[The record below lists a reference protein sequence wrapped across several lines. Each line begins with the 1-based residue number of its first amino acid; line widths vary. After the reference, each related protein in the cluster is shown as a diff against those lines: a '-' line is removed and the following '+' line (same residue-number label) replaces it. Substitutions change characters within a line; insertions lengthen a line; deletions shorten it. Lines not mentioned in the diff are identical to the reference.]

1 MGCCNSKP
9 KKDNTNDNAPRP
21 KDVDFELKNRV
32 LHKQLSRD
40 QISNLIESHSR
51 FAETQY
57 HKTLKEA
64 LSPGKCYEISVL
76 ENLLVDTLNESINYF
91 KRFFTH
97 GNIGEYVPYEDI
109 ITEEMQIRRRCK
121 EEDNEYRYKNELNSF
136 ELCNNI
142 RWEILE
148 DILKQKR
155 SSKQA
160 LARYN
165 REAKGI
171 FKERGL
177 KELQDLL
184 EKRKQLKPD
193 QMRKMLKEQALK
205 FRGEK
210 KLEREKSQIDTG
222 DVSARVPEDGRRYEI
237 PYKPNAPMMSSYDS
251 SFDEEAKVEVNKD
264 SIEEKRELKKS
275 LKKSMK
281 KSLKKSLKRESKN
294 RASMKDMV
302 VENLSRDNEE
312 EEVKIEV
319 KEKRSMKLK
328 PDELPSQII
337 MPEKERSV
345 KRRKSSSSE
354 SDSVSEG
361 NLEKESHIIQES
373 RNRPSITSASNIP
386 IPPPPPLPS
395 SNIPIP
401 ISPPPPPLPS
411 SNKPIP
417 PPPPL
422 PPSNISIPPPPPLPS
437 TNKPIPP
444 PPPLPSTPILQ
455 LKPSSVP
462 KPKSPT
468 SSSNPSSSPGFFLS
482 DLGSHIQ
489 NFKEKN
495 KNKPPPPPPP
505 SNPTDKLKEAINLRY
520 QLIHQKTIEPVFLKA
535 GIRKDS
541 NSSSFSSDSDA

>member
-9 KKDNTNDNAPRP
+9 KKDKTNDNAPKP

-32 LHKQLSRD
+32 LHKQLSKD

-64 LSPGKCYEISVL
+64 LSPGKCYEISAL

-109 ITEEMQIRRRCK
+109 IAEEMQMRRRCK

-136 ELCNNI
+136 ELCNKI

-171 FKERGL
+171 FKERGQ

-205 FRGEK
+205 FRSEK
-210 KLEREKSQIDTG
+210 KVEREKSQIDTG
-222 DVSARVPEDGRRYEI
+222 DVSARVPEDGKRYEI
-237 PYKPNAPMMSSYDS
+237 PHEPNAPKMSSYDS

-264 SIEEKRELKKS
+264 SVEGKRELKKS

-281 KSLKKSLKRESKN
+281 RSLKKSLKRESKN
-294 RASMKDMV
+294 RESMKAMD
-302 VENLSRDNEE
+302 VENLSRDNEGE
-312 EEVKIEV
+312 GVKTEV
-319 KEKRSMKLK
+319 KENRSMKLK
-328 PDELPSQII
+328 PAELKSQII
-337 MPEKERSV
+337 VPEKERSM

-354 SDSVSEG
+354 SDSISEG
-361 NLEKESHIIQES
+361 NLEKESHIVQDS
-373 RNRPSITSASNIP
+373 KLRNRPSIPPASDISSP
-386 IPPPPPLPS
+386 LIPPLPSSSVSIPSPPPLPS
-395 SNIPIP
+395 SN
-401 ISPPPPPLPS
+401 S
-411 SNKPIP
+411 SVP

-422 PPSNISIPPPPPLPS
+422 PPSNVSIPPPPPLP
-437 TNKPIPP
+437 T
-444 PPPLPSTPILQ
+444 TPVPK

-462 KPKSPT
+462 KPKSPP
-468 SSSNPSSSPGFFLS
+468 SNSKPSSSPGFFLS
-482 DLGSHIQ
+482 DLGNHIQ
-489 NFKEKN
+489 RFKEKN

-505 SNPTDKLKEAINLRY
+505 SNPSDKLKEAINLRY
-520 QLIHQKTIEPVFLKA
+520 QLIHQKTIEPVFLKT